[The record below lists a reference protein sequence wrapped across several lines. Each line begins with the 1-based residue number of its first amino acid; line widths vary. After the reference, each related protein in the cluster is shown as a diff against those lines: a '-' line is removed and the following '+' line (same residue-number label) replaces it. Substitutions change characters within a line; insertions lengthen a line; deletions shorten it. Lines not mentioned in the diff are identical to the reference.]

1 MPGKSSPESLKA
13 FVRSQDAATLASVLL
28 ELADEHAAVRER
40 LARLRLSNKPL
51 ALSAAFRKTLTA
63 WRRSTRFLEYSQAPE
78 FGRELEGW
86 LGQIEREL
94 MPVDPP
100 AALALAEAF
109 IEADGVFFERAD
121 DSDGVIG
128 DAVRAGCRLWLKAAS
143 RCESPAT
150 KWPGRISAL
159 ITADEC
165 GAREELLRRADLLL
179 SEEALRALVASY
191 EARLEAAPAQPD
203 RRKPSTDETW
213 KATAALS
220 LLSEA
225 LRDPDVLARAVLS
238 GSPSPNPVQ
247 KEDLVRAYL
256 EYDRPEGALPWLEG
270 SWSHLESSRQR
281 LNAQVLARL
290 GRTSE
295 AAAVRQSIFEDTLAV
310 SDLHAW
316 LEVLPL
322 EGQGGAMERAGT
334 LATAHAD
341 PVVASRLLLD
351 LGDDAGAEAA
361 LVAAPSL
368 IQGSDYGTLRP
379 LAAELEKRERW
390 KGATAVYRAL
400 LVSILERGYTPAYRH
415 GARYWTRLQVLAQR
429 CPVLMPLEPVEA
441 FESRIRAQHG
451 RKSSF
456 WTLVSAATMT
466 PESGGPNA

>member
-1 MPGKSSPESLKA
+1 MTRKTSQQSLEA
-13 FVRSQDAATLASVLL
+13 FARAQDSATLASVLL
-28 ELADEHAAVRER
+28 ELAEDHAAVRDR
-40 LARLRLSNKPL
+40 LARLQLSNKPKVL
-51 ALSAAFRKTLTA
+51 TAAFRKTLTS
-63 WRRSTRFLEYSQAPE
+63 WRRSTRFLDYANAPE

-94 MPVDPP
+94 MPADPP

-109 IEADGVFFERAD
+109 IEADGAIFERAD

-150 KWPGRISAL
+150 EWPGKISAL
-159 ITADEC
+159 VAADEY
-165 GAREELLRRADLLL
+165 GAREELLRSAGLLL
-179 SEEALRALVASY
+179 SEDALRALVASY
-191 EARLEAAPAQPD
+191 EAGLDAAPARPD
-203 RRKPSTDETW
+203 RRGPSADGNW
-213 KATAALS
+213 KATAAMS

-225 LRDPDVLARAVLS
+225 LRDPDVLARSVLRH
-238 GSPSPNPVQ
+238 SPSPNPVQ
-247 KEDLVRAYL
+247 KEHLVRAHL
-256 EYDRPEGALPWLEG
+256 EYDRPEGALRWLEG

-281 LNAQVLARL
+281 LNAQVLTRL
-290 GRTSE
+290 GRTGE

-322 EGQGGAMERAGT
+322 EEQGRATERAST
-334 LATAHAD
+334 LAMGRAD
-341 PVVASRLLLD
+341 PVVVSRLLLE

-361 LVAAPSL
+361 LTAAPSL

-390 KGATAVYRAL
+390 KGATAIYRAL
-400 LVSILERGYTPAYRH
+400 LVAILERAYTPAYRH
-415 GARYWTRLQVLAQR
+415 GARYWARLQVLAGK
-429 CPVLMPLEPVEA
+429 CPGITPLESSEA
-441 FESRIRAQHG
+441 FEARIRSQHG

-456 WTLVSAATMT
+456 WTLANQATLILA
-466 PESGGPNA
+466 PND